1 MANSRRRH
9 RQLKKRFEEEQILL
23 KGSDDLL
30 WTYDDDAE
38 DLAAELGMEV
48 QYNSSGKALLK
59 INSCVLDEDEYALI
73 GINGSDD
80 EFFLRYVVCEEEEVE
95 PDLYPATTWYVAEIE
110 SQDEIRRIIVVDD
123 PDKTAA
129 AEGVYNRKHPFAEA
143 ITAADAVGESCFTY
157 EKEDYRVEFL
167 RREDPYLAFL
177 EKRRYF
183 LDPDAPKTI
192 HIYSSKN
199 YASENHL
206 RQVSAYVFFDGHERP
221 IEITAYYSPEREE
234 YFLSLGS
241 LNAYRMKYGFP
252 YIMADQAPGEKPFG
266 KLDMAEESIFR
277 MYGYSVDKK
286 VGLLKQQRQ
295 EILARMIDFGIV
307 TKWQAMNFLEG
318 MPSLNERN
326 PQMKDAIRKWREDL
340 LFIHEYQSQGLPEI
354 WGELWLDFKQ
364 GDDSGN
370 EY

>member
-1 MANSRRRH
+1 MAGFKKYK
-9 RQLKKRFEEEQILL
+9 QLKKQYGEERILL
-23 KGSDDLL
+23 KDSFDSL
-30 WTYDDDAE
+30 WTFEDDAE
-38 DLAAELGMEV
+38 ELAEELGMEV
-48 QYNSSGKALLK
+48 QSNNKGRAVLK
-59 INSCVLDEDEYALI
+59 IKRDKLDEERYALI

-80 EFFLRYVVCEEEEVE
+80 EFFLRYVVYEEEEAE

-143 ITAADAVGESCFTY
+143 ITAADAVGEGCFTY

-183 LDPDAPKTI
+183 LNPDAPKTI

-206 RQVSAYVFFDGHERP
+206 RQVSAYVFFDGHDRP
-221 IEITAYYSPEREE
+221 IEITAYYSPERDE

-252 YIMADQAPGEKPFG
+252 YIMADQAPGEKPFE

-286 VGLLKQQRQ
+286 VSLSKQQRQ

-307 TKWQAMNFLEG
+307 TKWQTMNFLEG
-318 MPSLNERN
+318 MSSLNERK
-326 PQMKDAIRKWREDL
+326 PAMKDAIRKWREDL
-340 LFIHEYQSQGLPEI
+340 LFIHEHQKQGFPEI